1 MTNVLRMQKAVS
13 STTEVVVMQP
23 HSFEEMLQAIQAL
36 QERKSVL
43 INLTMMVP
51 EQAQRAVDF
60 VSGATYSIQG
70 NQEQI
75 GKSIFLFTPSCVQLS
90 TYPVG

>member
-23 HSFEEMLQAIQAL
+23 YSFEEMLQAIQAL

-90 TYPVG
+90 TYPLG